1 MIWFLAPLAFTAGA
15 GGSWW
20 ITKETATDVI
30 EATQNENPQ
39 VVIGS
44 NYNMSSA
51 LIVIVILL
59 IVWFVWLRKK
69 GKR

>member
-1 MIWFLAPLAFTAGA
+1 MIWFLAPLVFTAGA

-20 ITKETATDVI
+20 ITKETAKEVV
-30 EATQNENPQ
+30 EAERGDGPQ

-44 NYNMSSA
+44 NYSVNSLAVVIIVIA
-51 LIVIVILL
+51 LIA
-59 IVWFVWLRKK
+59 WYFWHKK